1 MPIQYIHASH
11 PGAAKKETTMST
23 VLLTSG
29 TVGTTTTP
37 AEVGEIVTVTLQDEN
52 GMPITETGVVEEVL
66 E

>member
-1 MPIQYIHASH
+1 MPYSATHASH
-11 PGAAKKETTMST
+11 PGAAKKEATMTTI
-23 VLLTSG
+23 LLTSG

>member
-1 MPIQYIHASH
+1 M
-11 PGAAKKETTMST
+11 TTI
-23 VLLTSG
+23 LLTSG